1 MFLNEFKMVA
11 QTWISK
17 KLLILTSFEAMFR
30 SNQFIG
36 LIIHSTYKGK
46 GLWFATF
53 DPPLSTFTLCLK
65 RSMAIMHK
73 G

>member
-17 KLLILTSFEAMFR
+17 KLLILTSFEPICK

-36 LIIHSTYKGK
+36 LIIHSPYKGK
-46 GLWFATF
+46 ELWFVTF
-53 DPPLSTFTLCLK
+53 DPPLCTFTLCLK
-65 RSMAIMHK
+65 RSIAIMHK